1 MTEAIKGPSLAQQMR
16 DRLNKKAGKELVT
29 ADEEDKV
36 QVKDWLVMPLY
47 FQEIVGDLG
56 LPQGHITQLF
66 SETPDSGKTTA
77 LIEAMIICQR
87 AGGIVNLI
95 DSEQKF
101 PWARLV
107 LMGGIAEDVN
117 HMEVDS
123 LEEAWEAWDH
133 VAKVALEMRNDGIEV
148 PIMAA
153 WDSVPASVPD
163 AIINE
168 KEAGKLHVAV
178 EAKIN
183 NKNVRKLRQ
192 ITKRAKL
199 TAVFINHS
207 YMSMPIGFGARPVE
221 ILKGGAEMY
230 FMTTLAIRFKKGAMI
245 SREFKKETQ
254 RIGQTVHVEVKKG
267 HFSGRTVRKTL
278 NIIDRGFVSNEEL
291 AEYKLSLR
299 GKI

>member
-123 LEEAWEAWDH
+123 LEEAWEAW
-133 VAKVALEMRNDGIEV
+133 VAL
-148 PIMAA
+148 
-153 WDSVPASVPD
+153 ASILVST
-163 AIINE
+163 NS
-168 KEAGKLHVAV
+168 
-178 EAKIN
+178 
-183 NKNVRKLRQ
+183 NVSSSK
-192 ITKRAKL
+192 TE
-199 TAVFINHS
+199 TS
-207 YMSMPIGFGARPVE
+207 
-221 ILKGGAEMY
+221 
-230 FMTTLAIRFKKGAMI
+230 IR
-245 SREFKKETQ
+245 S
-254 RIGQTVHVEVKKG
+254 
-267 HFSGRTVRKTL
+267 
-278 NIIDRGFVSNEEL
+278 
-291 AEYKLSLR
+291 
-299 GKI
+299 